1 MQKKFKIE
9 VDCANCA
16 AKIEDAVKKLPG
28 VNSASVSFM
37 AQKMVLDVDD
47 DMCVAVLKVVVM
59 TAKRVE
65 PDVEIELLAPCIS
78 IFGRFPT
85 AWKFRNPF
93 QAADMCRRLEYL
105 ASKKQVRVPS
115 RHENMLLCG
124 RVVPKEGCRSVAQ
137 PHCGEPHLCSVELL

>member
-16 AKIEDAVKKLPG
+16 AKIEAAVKKLPG

-47 DMCVAVLKVVVM
+47 DKFDAVLKDVVK

-65 PDVEIELLAPCIS
+65 PDFEIQPPES
-78 IFGRFPT
+78 FGIHSKRRT
-85 AWKFRNPF
+85 CADAWNTL
-93 QAADMCRRLEYL
+93 QA
-105 ASKKQVRVPS
+105 KKQVRVPS

-137 PHCGEPHLCSVELL
+137 PHCNEPHLCSVELL